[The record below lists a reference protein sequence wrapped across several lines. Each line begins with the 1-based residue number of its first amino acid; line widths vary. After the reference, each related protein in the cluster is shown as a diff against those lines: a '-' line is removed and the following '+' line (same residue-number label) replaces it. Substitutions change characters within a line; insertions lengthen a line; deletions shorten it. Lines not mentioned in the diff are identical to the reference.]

1 MAKLWKAISLIVIAY
16 IILGVT
22 YFAGYE
28 DYFNVKDFC
37 KKICNAR

>member
-1 MAKLWKAISLIVIAY
+1 MAKICKIFSLIFITY

-28 DYFNVKDFC
+28 DCFNVKDIC
-37 KKICNAR
+37 DKIAKAR